1 MSTIIDEGRI
11 EAVAQALSRVPIE
24 AVKVIEF
31 SDPQYKAVK
40 RIALAY
46 GAKSIVAIV
55 ANALVSYRL
64 PVRGEIYWSNFAD
77 YLLSKG
83 RIDSFEE
90 FIESV
95 REFVANRMQGGA
107 LIDQKLGRIWK
118 ALDALRELYMNPLG
132 FTDLTRL
139 LELLASHMK
148 SRGVEKTIVFAVKM
162 AYYFYTALGIEVS
175 NTYDIP
181 LPVDRRVAIIT
192 SSSRILHAPVRG
204 IMGRYRDEA
213 IEAWGKVSRLS
224 DIPLI
229 NMDAIIWLPAQ
240 NILGLLRRGIDVA
253 REEYAKR
260 LVEYSKSIISWDV
273 ARRIAAELL
282 YDYPIE

>member
-1 MSTIIDEGRI
+1 MSTIDEGRV
-11 EAVAQALSRVPIE
+11 EAVARALSRVPVK

-46 GAKSIVAIV
+46 GAKSIVAVV

-64 PVRGEIYWSNFAD
+64 PVRGETYWSNFAD
-77 YLLSKG
+77 FLLSKG
-83 RIDSFEE
+83 RIDDFEE
-90 FIESV
+90 LIESV
-95 REFVANRMQGGA
+95 REFLVSRMQGGT

-118 ALDALRELYMNPLG
+118 ARDALRKLYTNPLG

-139 LELLASHMK
+139 LELLASQMK

-162 AYYFYTALGIEVS
+162 AYYFYTALGVEVF
-175 NTYDIP
+175 NTHNIP
-181 LPVDRRVAIIT
+181 LPIDRRVAIIT
-192 SSSRILHAPVRG
+192 SSSRMLHVSIKS
-204 IMGRYRDEA
+204 IMSKYRDEA
-213 IEAWGKVSRLS
+213 VKAWSRVSSLS
-224 DIPLI
+224 GIPPI

-240 NILGLLRRGIDVA
+240 NILRLLKRGLGIA

-273 ARRIAAELL
+273 ARRIATELL